1 MVATCD
7 DLTFF
12 SQSDIVD
19 FMDFQKYMQKQKK
32 NNFEAGKLITSQV
45 RDNSVKVIGVS
56 VKGFVFL
63 NIALVV
69 LT

>member
-19 FMDFQKYMQKQKK
+19 FMGFQKYMQKQKK
-32 NNFEAGKLITSQV
+32 NNFEAG
-45 RDNSVKVIGVS
+45 N
-56 VKGFVFL
+56 
-63 NIALVV
+63 
-69 LT
+69 

>member
-32 NNFEAGKLITSQV
+32 NIFKAG
-45 RDNSVKVIGVS
+45 N
-56 VKGFVFL
+56 
-63 NIALVV
+63 
-69 LT
+69 

>member
-19 FMDFQKYMQKQKK
+19 FMDFQKHMQKQKK

>member
-32 NNFEAGKLITSQV
+32 IFLKLETDNFLSQ
-45 RDNSVKVIGVS
+45 R
-56 VKGFVFL
+56 
-63 NIALVV
+63 
-69 LT
+69 

>member
-32 NNFEAGKLITSQV
+32 HNFEPGKLITSQV